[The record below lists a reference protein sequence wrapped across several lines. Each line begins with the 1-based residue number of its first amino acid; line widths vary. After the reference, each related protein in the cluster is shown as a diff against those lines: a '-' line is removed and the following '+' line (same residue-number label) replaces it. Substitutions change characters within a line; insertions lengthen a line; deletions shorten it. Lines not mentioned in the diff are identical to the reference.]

1 LHLLPRHFNSV
12 ILTAFLCMII
22 TTIFA
27 QYPSNTRSKVFA
39 VKADTIYLDSLS
51 IIPGSVLVHTWK
63 KTDTIS
69 PSLYSI
75 DFAKSILVWKNK
87 PQIDS
92 IRISYRIFPYNFSA
106 SYFHKDFSRLNKR
119 DSIFNNYYVFIP
131 ENSSADMFNF
141 GGLNY
146 NGSFSRGI
154 AFGNSQDLT
163 VNSNLNLQLSGKL
176 NDVEVSAA
184 VSDNNIPIQPEGN
197 TQQLQDFD
205 KVYIQLKR
213 NGTTLIAG
221 DFNLERPDS
230 YFMNFSEKLEGAS
243 VTSQYRISND
253 FTAKTEVSG
262 AISEGKFARNTF
274 YGTEGNQGPYQLTG
288 DNNETY
294 IIIIAG
300 SEKVYI
306 DGNLMTRGDN
316 QDYTIDYNAGQVTFT
331 PNRLITKD
339 SRIDVDFQ
347 YSDQNYLSTLFYVNQ
362 EFDAKNIKIKFNLY
376 DESDDKN
383 QPIQQTLTPQQE
395 KLLASVGDSVK
406 KAVAPSVDS
415 TAYNPAII
423 QYKLIDTTIGSE
435 TSGGT
440 LVTHNII
447 PASRG
452 GITYD
457 SVYVYS
463 VNPANA
469 FYTVNFSYVGQGFG
483 DYVISNTVA
492 NGRVYYWVAPVNGVH
507 QGAYIPAI
515 LLIAPQSKQM
525 ATVGVD
531 YKITKQSTLS
541 VEGSYSNIN
550 LNTFSTI
557 DKSNDQ
563 GWAGYAHF
571 TQHIFFDSCANKPI
585 SLTILASYEHDQKD
599 FQALDPYRPVEFT
612 RDWNIDS
619 VNYAPT
625 GQDLTS
631 LTLNLNQGKS
641 QLVSYEVSSYL
652 LESEYTGINQV
663 LNSSYSF
670 QNFKLQLS
678 GSLLNSQS
686 SLQNTEFFRPTV
698 DLSKMFPE
706 LNKIVV
712 GAQFF
717 EEDNRITSGKPDT
730 LTSASFYDYQYE
742 VYIHS
747 ADSLKNKFKLDFV
760 HRYDFYPDG
769 QNFSSLDNSNT
780 LNLIVDV
787 VKSKNSNLHFTF
799 SYRQLSVYDTAKTTQ
814 KNGQDILGLA
824 QYNITV
830 DHGFL
835 VSNTLY
841 SVGSGLQQK
850 EEYTFVQVPAGT
862 GVYEWVDFNH
872 DGIAELNEF
881 IVAPYADE
889 ADYIKVYN
897 PTNQFVKD
905 YTVKFNE
912 LLSINP
918 RVLFAN
924 SSNTFDKFLSRFSTQ
939 SSVQLNRQNLQN
951 SGISPFNPFNLNLN
965 DSVLISATANVSN
978 NIYFNRISPKYE
990 IDFLSQTTLNRAA
1003 LTEGSQTQLQD
1014 QYTLH
1019 FRWNAVKKITLLE
1032 DLKDI
1037 RNYSSSELLSS
1048 DDYNVYSTGT
1058 ETQIVFQPSVS
1069 FRTSLDYLYIQG
1081 KNYGDS
1087 SEYYNNNK
1095 ISLDGKYT
1103 ILSKSSVEVTLAYA
1117 LVNYTGSANSPV
1129 QYAMLNGLQAGNN
1142 VLWTVE
1148 FDRKLSNF
1156 VQITL
1161 TYEGRKNGTGTGSLV
1176 NTGSAQV
1183 RATF

>member
-1 LHLLPRHFNSV
+1 MQLLPRRSNSL
-12 ILTAFLCMII
+12 ILAAFLCMFF
-22 TTIFA
+22 TNAFA
-27 QYPSNTRSKVFA
+27 QYPSNARLKIFA
-39 VKADTIYLDSLS
+39 VKTDTIHLDSLS
-51 IIPGSVLVHTWK
+51 IIPESIVVRSWK
-63 KTDTIS
+63 KPDTIP
-69 PSLYSI
+69 PSLYRVEA
-75 DFAKSILVWKNK
+75 AKSLLIWKKK
-87 PQIDS
+87 PPVDS
-92 IRISYRIFPYNFSA
+92 VKISYRVFPYAFSS
-106 SYFHKDFSRLNKR
+106 SYFHKDFSRFNKR
-119 DSIFNNYYVFIP
+119 DSLFRSYYTFTP
-131 ENSSADMFNF
+131 ENSSADIFNL

-154 AFGNSQDLT
+154 TFGSSQDLT

-176 NDVEVSAA
+176 NDVEVTAA

-213 NGTTLIAG
+213 NGTSLIAG
-221 DFNLERPDS
+221 DFNLDKPDS
-230 YFMNFSEKLEGAS
+230 YFMNFTEKLEGAS
-243 VTSQYRISND
+243 LTSLYKLSND
-253 FTAKTEVSG
+253 FSGKTTVSG
-262 AISEGKFARNTF
+262 AIAGGEFARNTF

-288 DNNETY
+288 NNNETY
-294 IIIIAG
+294 LVIIAG

-347 YSDQNYLSTLFYVNQ
+347 YSDQNYLRTLVYLNQ
-362 EFDAKNIKIKFNLY
+362 EFDTKGVKIKFNLY
-376 DESDDKN
+376 DEADNKN

-395 KLLASVGDSVK
+395 KLLASVGDSIQ
-406 KAVAPSVDS
+406 KAVTPSVDS
-415 TAYNPAII
+415 TAFNSTII
-423 QYKLIDTTIGSE
+423 QYRRTDTT
-435 TSGGT
+435 
-440 LVTHNII
+440 VN
-447 PASRG
+447 A
-452 GITYD
+452 ITD
-457 SVYVYS
+457 TVYVYS
-463 VNPANA
+463 INPANA
-469 FYTVNFSYVGQGFG
+469 FYTVNFSYVGQGNG
-483 DYVISNTVA
+483 DYVISSTVA

-515 LLIAPQSKQM
+515 QLVAPQSKQM
-525 ATVGVD
+525 ATLGVD
-531 YKITKQSTLS
+531 YQIAKQSILS
-541 VEGSYSNIN
+541 VEGAYSNVN
-550 LNTFSTI
+550 LNTFSTL

-571 TQHIFFDSCANKPI
+571 SQHLFFDSCANKPL

-599 FQALDPYRPVEFT
+599 FQAIDPYRPIEFT
-612 RDWNIDS
+612 RDWNLSNTSNLQSSI
-619 VNYAPT
+619 YAPT
-625 GQDLTS
+625 GQDLS
-631 LTLNLNQGKS
+631 DLSLNLSQGKS
-641 QLVSYEVSSYL
+641 QLVSYDVSTFL
-652 LESEYTGINQV
+652 LESEYEGISQV
-663 LNSSYSF
+663 FNGNYSF

-698 DLSKMFPE
+698 DFSKLFST
-706 LNKIVV
+706 LDKIVI
-712 GAQFF
+712 GSQFF

-730 LTSASFYDYQYE
+730 LTASSFYDYQYE
-742 VYIHS
+742 VYVRS

-769 QNFSSLDNSNT
+769 QNFNALDNSNT
-780 LNLIVDV
+780 LNLTVDMA
-787 VKSKNSNLHFTF
+787 KSKNSNLHFTF

-814 KNGQDILGLA
+814 RQGQDILGLA
-824 QYNITV
+824 QYNLIV
-830 DHGFL
+830 HQGFI

-850 EEYTFVQVPAGT
+850 EEYTYVQVQPGQ

-881 IVAPYADE
+881 IVAPYQDE

-924 SSNTFDKFLSRFSTQ
+924 STNSFDKFLSRFSSQ
-939 SSVQLNRQNLQN
+939 SSIQLSRQNLQN
-951 SGISPFNPFNLNLN
+951 SGVSPFDPFNFNLN
-965 DSVLISATANVSN
+965 DSVLLSATANISD

-990 IDFLSQTTLNRAA
+990 IDLLTQTTLNRAA
-1003 LTEGSQTQLQD
+1003 LTEGSQSQLQD

-1032 DLKDI
+1032 DLKEL

-1048 DDYNVYSTGT
+1048 DDYNVLSTGT
-1058 ETQIVFQPSVS
+1058 ETQLVFQPSVN
-1069 FRTSLDYLYIQG
+1069 FRTSFDYLYLQG
-1081 KNYGDS
+1081 KNNGDS
-1087 SEYYNNNK
+1087 VENYSNNK
-1095 ISLDGKYT
+1095 ASLDAKYT
-1103 ILSKSSVEVTLAYA
+1103 ILSKSSIEVTFAYA
-1117 LVNYTGSANSPV
+1117 LVDYKGSDNSPV
-1129 QYAMLNGLQAGNN
+1129 QYAMLNGLQPGNN
-1142 VLWTVE
+1142 LIWTVQ

-1161 TYEGRKNGTGTGSLV
+1161 TYDGRKTGSGQEAL
-1176 NTGSAQV
+1176 
-1183 RATF
+1183 